1 MIRVGKQGRTTRRQ
15 SLVRTDWL
23 FQRNVEANVATF
35 LNQHW
40 QLRHR
45 YGSFLKLSEAS
56 SHLTSSVLYIKVLP
70 HFMLDFNFFSC
81 D

>member
-23 FQRNVEANVATF
+23 FQRKVEANVATF

-40 QLRHR
+40 QLRRR
-45 YGSFLKLSEAS
+45 YGSFFEI
-56 SHLTSSVLYIKVLP
+56 V
-70 HFMLDFNFFSC
+70 
-81 D
+81 